1 MIPVFTMLIL
11 FVKAQNSWV
20 LNTDNE
26 GIKVYT
32 RTLSNSKIKAIKIE
46 TTIQATLSQIVTVIF
61 DIKSSSQWVYRTK
74 NCSIIKQLSPWDVY
88 YYAEVDVPWP
98 VNHRDFIAH
107 LTLSQ
112 NPLSKI
118 IVVNVENNPDLL
130 PQKRNLIRV
139 MQSAGKWVITPTTEH
154 TINVEYSLFTDPGG
168 NMPAWLINMFITL
181 TIKLEDGNGTIET
194 VGKPFIEV
202 EKEGQG
208 SGSFFVVLPKSRVHQ
223 RKTSII
229 LGFYQGNKKITE
241 SKTNFL
247 GPITE

>member
-1 MIPVFTMLIL
+1 MMKRKILMIPVFTMLIL

-168 NMPAWLINMFITL
+168 NMPAWLINMFITKGPLESFKKLKEQIKNPLYTLVSL
-181 TIKLEDGNGTIET
+181 TDIKD
-194 VGKPFIEV
+194 
-202 EKEGQG
+202 
-208 SGSFFVVLPKSRVHQ
+208 R
-223 RKTSII
+223 
-229 LGFYQGNKKITE
+229 
-241 SKTNFL
+241 
-247 GPITE
+247 